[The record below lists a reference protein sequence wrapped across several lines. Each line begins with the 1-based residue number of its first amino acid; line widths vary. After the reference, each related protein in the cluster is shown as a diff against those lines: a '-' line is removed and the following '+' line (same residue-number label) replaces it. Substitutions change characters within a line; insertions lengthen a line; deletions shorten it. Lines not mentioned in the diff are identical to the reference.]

1 MGLLWELNE
10 TEDIKSL
17 EQCLALSEHS
27 INISSHGY
35 SFLKDKIPRHTIQ
48 ATRVIC
54 GKKTVKTREILHIF
68 LRLWA
73 TVHSKVVEC
82 AS

>member
-10 TEDIKSL
+10 TEEIKSL

-35 SFLKDKIPRHTIQ
+35 SFLKDSDFDKIPRHSIQ

-54 GKKTVKTREILHIF
+54 GKKTE
-68 LRLWA
+68 
-73 TVHSKVVEC
+73 
-82 AS
+82 